1 MSTFNEKLVEIVQ
14 KDPRF
19 ACEAYEF
26 IYQALYHTQ
35 QMLNRLPDAD
45 KPPDPADKRYHVSGR
60 ELVQGICSLAL
71 QDFGRMAR
79 TVFRLWG
86 INQTD
91 DWGHIVFNL
100 VEHGLMS
107 KTNEDTLADF
117 QNLFDFDQVLLEGFQ
132 IELEKE

>member
-1 MSTFNEKLVEIVQ
+1 MSTFNEKLAQIVEH
-14 KDPRF
+14 DPRY
-19 ACEAYEF
+19 AYEAYEF

-35 QMLNRLPDAD
+35 QTLGRLPDEDA
-45 KPPDPADKRYHVSGR
+45 PPDPSDKRYHVSGR

-71 QDFGRMAR
+71 QEFGGMAR
-79 TVFRLWG
+79 TVFRVWG
-86 INQTD
+86 INRTD

-100 VEHGLMS
+100 VAHELMS

-117 QNLFDFDQVLLEGFQ
+117 QNLFDFDKVLVEGFE